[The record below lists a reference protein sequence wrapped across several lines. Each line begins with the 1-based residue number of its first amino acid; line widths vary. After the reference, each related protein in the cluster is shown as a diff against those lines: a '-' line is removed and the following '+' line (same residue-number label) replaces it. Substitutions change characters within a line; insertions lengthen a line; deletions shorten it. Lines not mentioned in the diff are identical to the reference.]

1 MVMKPGYRDIKVN
14 ILITGQELEE
24 LQKHTWLMAEAF
36 GLDRRIAQYMG
47 KKPIGLYR
55 WDIECLIDALDFAL
69 NSEKDYPEHDSPNYR
84 SLKNLSERLKALYAE
99 YFD

>member
-1 MVMKPGYRDIKVN
+1 MKPGSRDIKVQ

-24 LQKHTWLMAEAF
+24 LQKHTWSMAESF
-36 GLDRRIAQYMG
+36 GLDRRIDQYMG

-55 WDIECLIDALDFAL
+55 WDLEWLIDVLDFTL
-69 NSEKDYPEHDSPNYR
+69 NNLKDYPYHESLTFG
-84 SLKNLSERLKALYAE
+84 SLKNLSDRLKALYGR

>member
-1 MVMKPGYRDIKVN
+1 MKPGSRDIKVQ

-24 LQKHTWLMAEAF
+24 LQKHTWSMAESF
-36 GLDRRIAQYMG
+36 GLDRRIDQYMG

-55 WDIECLIDALDFAL
+55 WDLECLIDVLDFAL
-69 NSEKDYPEHDSPNYR
+69 NNPKDYPDHESSNYG
-84 SLKNLSERLKALYAE
+84 SLKNLSDALKTLYGR